1 MRHLFYLHNLPLP
14 DKVAA
19 QKKIKNKIPARL
31 YIYFPYGEISN
42 KKRIELIA
50 FSRNEESHYVTNMP
64 QRSNRKHALPSL
76 LEYALLTT
84 NALLNCF
91 SYIQQLQNQKIT
103 PIRGA

>member
-42 KKRIELIA
+42 NNLKMLLQLTLSLQ
-50 FSRNEESHYVTNMP
+50 FES
-64 QRSNRKHALPSL
+64 
-76 LEYALLTT
+76 
-84 NALLNCF
+84 
-91 SYIQQLQNQKIT
+91 
-103 PIRGA
+103 